1 MKKILL
7 FFALMLT
14 ICGTAKAEFLTS
26 ESAVGAIGTL
36 NGREAVVVDLG
47 GSIGKVA
54 IATKNVGAT
63 DADPYGTLFS
73 TVAGAMN
80 LYDPETYKLEGGWYV
95 PSNDE
100 LTALKS
106 LLAWKSDNSA
116 VYYKNYSDLQFPL
129 RKSGQSYYGEYI
141 TSTTSVSGTYTDYAY
156 LYIAYAYNK
165 GEGFGTRSI
174 SMSEGHNG
182 SNLVIRPFH
191 KLPTKNQCLFY
202 TSSDGNVVTPDNGN
216 FNASIESNAY
226 ENGQGLITFNRELTS
241 IGYKAF
247 YSKGTLTSVTIPA
260 SVTSIGVYAFN
271 GCSGLKTLT
280 FAEGSQLETIENDA
294 FNSSAI
300 SGELTFPA
308 SLKTIGASAFCGCSQ
323 LSSLTFAEGSQLE
336 TIEGDAFKGTS
347 ISGELT
353 LPASLKTI
361 GGYAF
366 NECSGLKTLTFT
378 EGSQLE
384 TIGDHAFS
392 RTTIFGELTLPASLE
407 SIGEYAFYA
416 TTLTAV
422 TIPASVK
429 SIGRF
434 AFNECRGL
442 ASLTFAE
449 GSQLK
454 TIGGDAFSGTLIS
467 GELTLPASLE
477 SIGEYAFGGCKLTN
491 VYMSSEDLSG
501 ISNNAFNTGA
511 VINVPVGLYERYKS
525 HFDKSQFNNK
535 VEVVPLSDWQEY
547 TIERIEAAMET
558 VNTLSET
565 DKGAIA
571 GYISTIES
579 ATTFDEAATAYYA
592 ALDLIDRQKAFETKA
607 QEALGTLGTRKEG
620 PAIKVT
626 GNDGETIIL
635 FNVDKVEFI
644 EMELFGQGKAEA
656 NGIGK
661 VRWMQL
667 WRGGPKFAVY
677 NVGATS
683 ATEYGGYYCW
693 GKSNDESSKRTRIYN
708 DGSEPLA
715 GDTDTATKLWGNN
728 WRMPTEEELEAL
740 ANPDNCD
747 SGWTTVDGVTGFM
760 FTGKGDYKNNSIFF
774 PANGYYVNDVSGNK
788 GKTGGYWAST
798 PREGWST
805 NAAELWFNSIK
816 TQVEYARRDHGYC
829 VRAVLN
835 ENKQN

>member
-1 MKKILL
+1 MLKERIYFYEKKIKSNNEMKKILL

-129 RKSGQSYYGEYI
+129 RKSGQSYYGDYI

-260 SVTSIGVYAFN
+260 SVTSIGEYAFS

-280 FAEGSQLETIENDA
+280 FAEGSQLETIGHDA

-308 SLKTIGASAFCGCSQ
+308 SLKTIGGYAFNSCSQ

-336 TIEGDAFKGTS
+336 TIGNDAFNGTS

-353 LPASLKTI
+353 LPASLNTI

-366 NECSGLKTLTFT
+366 
-378 EGSQLE
+378 
-384 TIGDHAFS
+384 
-392 RTTIFGELTLPASLE
+392 
-407 SIGEYAFYA
+407 YA
-416 TTLTAV
+416 TMLTAV
-422 TIPASVK
+422 TIPVSLK
-429 SIGRF
+429 SIGSY
-434 AFNECRGL
+434 AFNGCNGL
-442 ASLTFAE
+442 KTLTFAE
-449 GSQLK
+449 GSQLE
-454 TIGGDAFSGTLIS
+454 TIGGDAFSGTGIT
-467 GELTLPASLE
+467 GELTLPASVTT
-477 SIGEYAFGGCKLTN
+477 IGENAFSGCSLTKF
-491 VYMSSEDLSG
+491 YMCSEDPSG
-501 ISNNAFNTGA
+501 ISYLAFNEGA
-511 VINVPVGLYERYKS
+511 IIIVPAELYEAYKS
-525 HFDKSQFNNK
+525 HFIRNK
-535 VEVVPLSDWQEY
+535 VEVEPLSDWQEY
-547 TIERIEAAMET
+547 TIAQINAAMET

-592 ALDLIDRQKAFETKA
+592 ALDLIDRQKAFEAKA

-626 GNDGETIIL
+626 GNDGKAIIL

-644 EMELFGQGKAEA
+644 EMEPFGQGKAEA

-661 VRWMQL
+661 VRWIQL

-693 GKSNDESSKRTRIYN
+693 GKSNDESSKRTQIYN

-728 WRMPTEEELEAL
+728 WRMPTEEEFEAL

-816 TQVEYARRDHGYC
+816 TQVEYSRRDHGYC